1 MSTKL
6 LYSLSDENPDLQK
19 QIGCMN
25 GIFNIFDRHHF
36 LSGRR
41 FANHNQ
47 KRLPPGQNDN
57 HEIKP
62 HSASQRP
69 KDKIPKKTVKEKT
82 KISTE
87 SSRTSFSSSPCSSSL
102 SSIECNK
109 QQSQTETSLSG
120 QANFLGTPTR
130 NLPTY
135 KPSDSSQ
142 LSQQHVDIR
151 DVVKDSMQR
160 EARELSIKT
169 ATKANAGGQTLKYMD
184 SPRPVHLQQP
194 KTVKSRVSGLNESFR
209 LLPNKLRETPL
220 RKDGFTL
227 KDAPRFSYDGR
238 ESRDAF
244 KSTIKIKELPRLSLD
259 SRERSMMS
267 SNIEMESN
275 NLFEDLHRRNGKPKH
290 IFDQQQEPGSYKR
303 PSSVVAKL
311 MGLEAFPEPMLAN
324 GNQQGQMQTF
334 PDVECDSCLQSSR
347 PTDEIKHNRISG
359 SPRNSRKEPVSRR
372 TRNADSIKKP
382 IASSK
387 FPIETAPWRQP
398 DGNKGQTPTSKS
410 QETPAKTPNSPLSV
424 YGEIKKRLSQLEF
437 KKSGKDL
444 RALKQILEAMQKT
457 KEMLESRKDQASNF
471 VSQTGNNSSVYRS
484 SKLDVKGDNPS
495 YTTFKGTSSPKCFKS
510 PIVIMKAAKSIE
522 KAEDSVSSANLT
534 ENLSGLQRRLRIGD
548 SADNRKEAV
557 DRRTTKD
564 QTPKTIQL
572 REPSS
577 RLIHPKNKN
586 NSTETPRSA
595 QTSKSPYT
603 TIGKNKSAKSSELMN
618 PRLQQ
623 KKLGFEMQSHPTYPL
638 SDLSR
643 TTRQVTESSSPSRKS
658 GPKSPNLQQKGTQ
671 SYYISNDA
679 RDFRHQDDTTSLKSE
694 SNISMVSHIESEVT
708 STDRSDMVGDSF
720 QQHGLKVGL
729 NTLAQPH
736 TIWIL
741 LLSAFI
747 SAIQDPETWYTE
759 DRSTIEPVKVGG
771 EQPSPVSVLDATFY
785 RDEPPSPV
793 KKISHIFND
802 DEALNSNEAE
812 WRLMDLNHSPSSG
825 KPSFSSENNYGKVQN
840 LMHIYPPH
848 KDSIIDAIALI
859 NNSTDP
865 DNRYISEILL
875 ASGLLRDVE
884 SDFMSFQL
892 LPSGHLI
899 HPNLFLLLEQYQ
911 ESTRLLNAEH
921 KVKKTIHSETTNE
934 KDHRKLIFDTVNEI
948 LVHKLLLEGSSKQW
962 VSPSK
967 LVGKRPRQQQLL
979 RDLCKEV
986 DRLQANNSNCS
997 LDDEEDCLTSIIWED
1012 LMHGSINWTDCQ
1024 SEISWLALDVEQLIF
1039 KDLITEIVRD
1049 ETTSLHC
1056 QPGRH
1061 CRQLFSN

>member
-6 LYSLSDENPDLQK
+6 LYSLSEENPDLQK

-25 GIFNIFDRHHF
+25 GIFNIFDRH
-36 LSGRR
+36 RR
-41 FANHNQ
+41 FAH

-69 KDKIPKKTVKEKT
+69 KDKIPKNTVKEK
-82 KISTE
+82 KNISTE
-87 SSRTSFSSSPCSSSL
+87 SSRTSFSSSSCSSSL

-109 QQSQTETSLSG
+109 QQSQPETSPYG
-120 QANFLGTPTR
+120 Q
-130 NLPTY
+130 
-135 KPSDSSQ
+135 PSDSSQ
-142 LSQQHVDIR
+142 LSQQHVDLR
-151 DVVKDSMQR
+151 DVVNDSMHR

-194 KTVKSRVSGLNESFR
+194 KTVNESFR
-209 LLPNKLRETPL
+209 VLPNKLRETPL
-220 RKDGFTL
+220 RKDGFTP

-259 SRERSMMS
+259 SRERSMRS
-267 SNIEMESN
+267 SNIEMKSN
-275 NLFEDLHRRNGKPKH
+275 NHFGDLQRRNGKPND
-290 IFDQQQEPGSYKR
+290 ILDQQQEPGSYKR

-324 GNQQGQMQTF
+324 GNQHGQMQTF
-334 PDVECDSCLQSSR
+334 PDVECDSFSRSSR
-347 PTDEIKHNRISG
+347 PADEIKQNRISD
-359 SPRNSRKEPVSRR
+359 SPRNSRKEPVSPR

-382 IASSK
+382 IANSK

-410 QETPAKTPNSPLSV
+410 QETPAKPWNSPLSV
-424 YGEIKKRLSQLEF
+424 YGEIEKRLAQLEF

-457 KEMLESRKDQASNF
+457 KEMFESRKDQASNF
-471 VSQTGNNSSVYRS
+471 VSQTGNNSSVYQS
-484 SKLDVKGDNPS
+484 SKLDVKDDNPS
-495 YTTFKGTSSPKCFKS
+495 YTTFTSSPKCFKS

-522 KAEDSVSSANLT
+522 KAGDSVSSANLT
-534 ENLSGLQRRLRIGD
+534 ENLSGLQRLRIGD
-548 SADNRKEAV
+548 SVDNRKDAV
-557 DRRTTKD
+557 DKRTTKD

-577 RLIHPKNKN
+577 RLLHPKNKN
-586 NSTETPRSA
+586 NSTETLRSA
-595 QTSKSPYT
+595 QTSKSPYP
-603 TIGKNKSAKSSELMN
+603 TIRKNKSAKSSELMN

-623 KKLGFEMQSHPTYPL
+623 KKLGFEKQSHPTYPL
-638 SDLSR
+638 SDR
-643 TTRQVTESSSPSRKS
+643 RQVKESSSPRRKS

-679 RDFRHQDDTTSLKSE
+679 RDFRHQDDTASLKSE

-708 STDRSDMVGDSF
+708 STDRSDKVGDSF
-720 QQHGLKVGL
+720 QQHGLK
-729 NTLAQPH
+729 
-736 TIWIL
+736 
-741 LLSAFI
+741 
-747 SAIQDPETWYTE
+747 DPETWYTE
-759 DRSTIEPVKVGG
+759 DRSTIEPAKVGG
-771 EQPSPVSVLDATFY
+771 QQPSPVSVLDATFY

-793 KKISHIFND
+793 KKISHVFND
-802 DEALNSNEAE
+802 DEALNSDEAE
-812 WRLMDLNHSPSSG
+812 WRLMDFNHSPSSR
-825 KPSFSSENNYGKVQN
+825 KPSFSSENDYGKVQN
-840 LMHIYPPH
+840 LMHIYPTH
-848 KDSIIDAIALI
+848 KDSIIDEIALI

-892 LPSGHLI
+892 HPSGHLI
-899 HPNLFLLLEQYQ
+899 NPNLFLVLEQNQ

-921 KVKKTIHSETTNE
+921 KDKKTIHSETTNE

-948 LVHKLLLEGSSKQW
+948 LVHKLSLEGSSKQW

-1012 LMHGSINWTDCQ
+1012 FMHGSINWTDCQ
-1024 SEISWLALDVEQLIF
+1024 SEISWLALDVERLIF

-1061 CRQLFSN
+1061 CRQLFSD

>member
-6 LYSLSDENPDLQK
+6 LDENPDLQK
-19 QIGCMN
+19 QIGCIN

-69 KDKIPKKTVKEKT
+69 KDKIPKKTIKEK
-82 KISTE
+82 KNISTQ
-87 SSRTSFSSSPCSSSL
+87 SSSSSCSSSL

-109 QQSQTETSLSG
+109 QQSQPETSPYG
-120 QANFLGTPTR
+120 QANFLGTPIR
-130 NLPTY
+130 NSHKY

-142 LSQQHVDIR
+142 FSQQHVDLR
-151 DVVKDSMQR
+151 DVVKDSMHR

-169 ATKANAGGQTLKYMD
+169 ATKVNAGGQILKYMD

-209 LLPNKLRETPL
+209 VLPSTLQETPL
-220 RKDGFTL
+220 RKDGFMP

-259 SRERSMMS
+259 SRERSMRS
-267 SNIEMESN
+267 SNIEMKSN
-275 NLFEDLHRRNGKPKH
+275 NLFGDLQRRNGKPND
-290 IFDQQQEPGSYKR
+290 ILDQQQEPGSYKR
-303 PSSVVAKL
+303 PSSVVVKL

-334 PDVECDSCLQSSR
+334 PDVECDSFSRSSR

-359 SPRNSRKEPVSRR
+359 SPRNSRKEPVSPR

-398 DGNKGQTPTSKS
+398 DGSKGQTPTSKS
-410 QETPAKTPNSPLSV
+410 RETPAKPSISPLSV
-424 YGEIKKRLSQLEF
+424 YGEIEKRLAQLEF
-437 KKSGKDL
+437 KKSGTDL

-457 KEMLESRKDQASNF
+457 KKMLESRKDQASNF
-471 VSQTGNNSSVYRS
+471 VSQTGNNSSVYQS

-510 PIVIMKAAKSIE
+510 PIVIMKAAKSIKKE
-522 KAEDSVSSANLT
+522 GDSVSSANLT
-534 ENLSGLQRRLRIGD
+534 ENLSGLQRLCIGD

-557 DRRTTKD
+557 GKRTTKD

-577 RLIHPKNKN
+577 RQLHPKNKN
-586 NSTETPRSA
+586 NSTEALRSA
-595 QTSKSPYT
+595 RTCKSPYP
-603 TIGKNKSAKSSELMN
+603 TIRKNKSAKSPELMN

-623 KKLGFEMQSHPTYPL
+623 KKLGFEKQSHPTYQL

-643 TTRQVTESSSPSRKS
+643 TRRQVTESSSPRRKS
-658 GPKSPNLQQKGTQ
+658 GPKSPNLQQKSTQ
-671 SYYISNDA
+671 SFYISNDA
-679 RDFRHQDDTTSLKSE
+679 RDFSHQDDNTSLKSE

-708 STDRSDMVGDSF
+708 STDRSDMAGDSF

-729 NTLAQPH
+729 NTLAHPH

-747 SAIQDPETWYTE
+747 YAIQDPETWYTE
-759 DRSTIEPVKVGG
+759 DRSTIEPTKVGG

-785 RDEPPSPV
+785 RDEPLSPV
-793 KKISHIFND
+793 KKISHVFND

-840 LMHIYPPH
+840 LRHIYPTH
-848 KDSIIDAIALI
+848 KDSIIDEIALI
-859 NNSTDP
+859 NHSTDP

-884 SDFMSFQL
+884 SDVMSFQL
-892 LPSGHLI
+892 HPSGHLI
-899 HPNLFLLLEQYQ
+899 NPNLFLILEQNQ
-911 ESTRLLNAEH
+911 ESTGLLNAEH
-921 KVKKTIHSETTNE
+921 KDKKTIHSETTNE
-934 KDHRKLIFDTVNEI
+934 KDHRKLIFDTVDEI

-962 VSPSK
+962 VSQSK

-1024 SEISWLALDVEQLIF
+1024 SEISWLALDVERLIF

-1061 CRQLFSN
+1061 CKQLFSS

>member
-25 GIFNIFDRHHF
+25 GIFNIFDRH
-36 LSGRR
+36 RR
-41 FANHNQ
+41 FANHNH
-47 KRLPPGQNDN
+47 KRLPPDQNDN
-57 HEIKP
+57 HEIQP
-62 HSASQRP
+62 HSASHRP
-69 KDKIPKKTVKEKT
+69 KDKIPKKTIKEKN

-87 SSRTSFSSSPCSSSL
+87 SSRTSFSSSSCSYSL

-109 QQSQTETSLSG
+109 QQSQPETSPYG
-120 QANFLGTPTR
+120 QPN
-130 NLPTY
+130 
-135 KPSDSSQ
+135 DSSQ
-142 LSQQHVDIR
+142 LSQQHVDLR
-151 DVVKDSMQR
+151 DVVKDSMHR

-194 KTVKSRVSGLNESFR
+194 KTVNESFR
-209 LLPNKLRETPL
+209 VLPNKLQETPL
-220 RKDGFTL
+220 RKDGFTP

-238 ESRDAF
+238 ESREAF

-259 SRERSMMS
+259 SRERSMRS
-267 SNIEMESN
+267 SNIEMKSN
-275 NLFEDLHRRNGKPKH
+275 NLFGDLQRRNGKPND
-290 IFDQQQEPGSYKR
+290 ILDQQQEPGSYKR
-303 PSSVVAKL
+303 PNSVVAKL

-334 PDVECDSCLQSSR
+334 PDVECDSFSRSSR
-347 PTDEIKHNRISG
+347 PTDEIKQNRISG
-359 SPRNSRKEPVSRR
+359 SPRNSRKEPVSPR
-372 TRNADSIKKP
+372 TRNADSIK

-398 DGNKGQTPTSKS
+398 DGTKGQTPTSTS
-410 QETPAKTPNSPLSV
+410 QEIPAKLPNSPLSV
-424 YGEIKKRLSQLEF
+424 YGEIEKRLAQLEF

-457 KEMLESRKDQASNF
+457 REMLESRKDQASNF
-471 VSQTGNNSSVYRS
+471 VSQTGNNSSVYQS
-484 SKLDVKGDNPS
+484 SKLDVRGDNPS
-495 YTTFKGTSSPKCFKS
+495 YTTFTSSPKCFKS

-522 KAEDSVSSANLT
+522 KAGDSVSSVNLT
-534 ENLSGLQRRLRIGD
+534 ENLSGLQRLRIGD

-557 DRRTTKD
+557 DKRTTKD

-577 RLIHPKNKN
+577 RLLHPKNKN
-586 NSTETPRSA
+586 NSTETQRSA
-595 QTSKSPYT
+595 QTSKSPYP

-623 KKLGFEMQSHPTYPL
+623 KKLGFKKQSHPTYPL

-643 TTRQVTESSSPSRKS
+643 SRRQVKESSSPCRKS

-679 RDFRHQDDTTSLKSE
+679 RDFRHQDDTASLKSE

-708 STDRSDMVGDSF
+708 STDRSDKVGDSF
-720 QQHGLKVGL
+720 QQHGLK
-729 NTLAQPH
+729 
-736 TIWIL
+736 
-741 LLSAFI
+741 
-747 SAIQDPETWYTE
+747 DPETWYTE
-759 DRSTIEPVKVGG
+759 DRSTIEPAKVGG

-793 KKISHIFND
+793 KKISHVFND
-802 DEALNSNEAE
+802 DEALNSDEAE
-812 WRLMDLNHSPSSG
+812 WRLMDLNNSPSSG
-825 KPSFSSENNYGKVQN
+825 KPSFSSENDYGKVQN
-840 LMHIYPPH
+840 LMHIYPTH
-848 KDSIIDAIALI
+848 QDSIIDEIALI

-884 SDFMSFQL
+884 SDLMSFQL
-892 LPSGHLI
+892 HLSGHLI
-899 HPNLFLLLEQYQ
+899 NPNLFLVLERNQ

-921 KVKKTIHSETTNE
+921 KDKKTIHSETINE

-948 LVHKLLLEGSSKQW
+948 LVHKLLLEGSSKLW

-967 LVGKRPRQQQLL
+967 FMGKRPRQLQLL
-979 RDLCKEV
+979 RDLFKEV
-986 DRLQANNSNCS
+986 DRLQASNSNCS
-997 LDDEEDCLTSIIWED
+997 LDDEEDCLTRIIWED
-1012 LMHGSINWTDCQ
+1012 LMHGSINWTGCQ
-1024 SEISWLALDVEQLIF
+1024 SEISWLALDVERLIF

-1061 CRQLFSN
+1061 CRQLFSS